1 MKLDNYTVEPL
12 SVANKLVIISV
23 PLDICTIL
31 ILYNRRNSIP
41 GKMKLVIHIFYQFF
55 TSFQQLQLGVIVSF
69 EVDGGISLESPIL
82 VSAKI

>member
-1 MKLDNYTVEPL
+1 
-12 SVANKLVIISV
+12 
-23 PLDICTIL
+23 
-31 ILYNRRNSIP
+31 
-41 GKMKLVIHIFYQFF
+41 MKLVIHIFYQLF